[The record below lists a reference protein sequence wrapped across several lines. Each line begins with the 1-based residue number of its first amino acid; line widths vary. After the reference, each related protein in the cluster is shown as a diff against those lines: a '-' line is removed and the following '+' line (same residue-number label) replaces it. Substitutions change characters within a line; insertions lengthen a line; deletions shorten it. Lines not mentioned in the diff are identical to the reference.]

1 MKAGTQT
8 PADRT
13 TALIQRIFRVNGR
26 LLHAGDRLVAPL
38 GLTSARWQVLGEI
51 VDIHRPKPVAAI
63 ARDMGVSR
71 QNVQRIVNDL
81 VAQGLV
87 ILTANPLHK
96 RAYFVTMTNNGR
108 DAYAR
113 SMAIQRPWVATLATG
128 VDEAQIDDALSLLGI
143 LLDRLAADDSQPGD
157 SYS

>member
-1 MKAGTQT
+1 MKVGIETA
-8 PADRT
+8 ADRT
-13 TALIQRIFRVNGR
+13 TTLIRSIFRINGR

-51 VDIHRPKPVAAI
+51 VDIHRPKPVVAI

-87 ILTANPLHK
+87 VLTTNPLHK
-96 RAYFVTMTNNGR
+96 RAHFVTMTNNGR

-113 SMAIQRPWVATLATG
+113 AIVVQRPWVATLARG
-128 VDEAQIDDALSLLGI
+128 VDEAQIDGALSLLGI
-143 LLDRLAADDSQPGD
+143 LLDRLAADDSQSGD
-157 SYS
+157 P